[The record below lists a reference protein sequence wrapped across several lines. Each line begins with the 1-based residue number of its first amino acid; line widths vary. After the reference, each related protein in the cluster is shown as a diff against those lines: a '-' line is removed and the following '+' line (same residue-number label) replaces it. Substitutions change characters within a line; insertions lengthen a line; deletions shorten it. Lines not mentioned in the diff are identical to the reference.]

1 MRVAPAFFA
10 NQQYYA
16 VFCLLSLEC
25 YIEKDERMAWKQ
37 RKKAVENLHALNEN
51 SEKSR
56 RATEQEYSCCDSFN
70 IKITIL
76 RKLTD
81 C

>member
-1 MRVAPAFFA
+1 M
-10 NQQYYA
+10 
-16 VFCLLSLEC
+16 ET
-25 YIEKDERMAWKQ
+25 
-37 RKKAVENLHALNEN
+37 KKKTVENLHALNEN

-56 RATEQEYSCCDSFN
+56 RATEQKYSYCDSFN

>member
-16 VFCLLSLEC
+16 VFCLPSLEC

-37 RKKAVENLHALNEN
+37 RKSGRKFA
-51 SEKSR
+51 
-56 RATEQEYSCCDSFN
+56 RAERKFRKIEESNRQKN
-70 IKITIL
+70 IPITIV
-76 RKLTD
+76 LT
-81 C
+81 CK

>member
-25 YIEKDERMAWKQ
+25 YIEKEERMAWKQ
-37 RKKAVENLHALNEN
+37 RKTGRKFAYTERKLRKNEE
-51 SEKSR
+51 SSR
-56 RATEQEYSCCDSFN
+56 QKN
-70 IKITIL
+70 IPITIV
-76 RKLTD
+76 LT
-81 C
+81 CK

>member
-37 RKKAVENLHALNEN
+37 RKIGRKFAY
-51 SEKSR
+51 
-56 RATEQEYSCCDSFN
+56 TERKLRKFEESNRQKN
-70 IKITIL
+70 IPITIV
-76 RKLTD
+76 LT
-81 C
+81 CK